1 MRRICG
7 RKFRG
12 LRESG
17 RLAWRDRAAIL
28 RTPRL
33 RGKQRSDLEQK
44 QQKTEHRSGVPFFG
58 APAENR
64 TPDTLIKS
72 QKTQFSDVLR
82 LCRMHKRKRHQSA
95 SCGTDQGSAHAAAG
109 EKTLEQLYTLHKLA
123 ERDKNREVKRGRE
136 DMLTNFSPRVL
147 AKKLGGIPD

>member
-1 MRRICG
+1 MRFIVSLSDNVPQFCELLVCVANNGAIWSRN
-7 RKFRG
+7 RKKRNTEKVFR
-12 LRESG
+12 
-17 RLAWRDRAAIL
+17 
-28 RTPRL
+28 
-33 RGKQRSDLEQK
+33 
-44 QQKTEHRSGVPFFG
+44 FFG

-95 SCGTDQGSAHAAAG
+95 SCGTDRGSAHDAAG
-109 EKTLEQLYTLHKLA
+109 EKSPPMLYTLHKLA
-123 ERDKNREVKRGRE
+123 TRTENREVKRGRE
-136 DMLTNFSPRVL
+136 DMLTNFLPRVL